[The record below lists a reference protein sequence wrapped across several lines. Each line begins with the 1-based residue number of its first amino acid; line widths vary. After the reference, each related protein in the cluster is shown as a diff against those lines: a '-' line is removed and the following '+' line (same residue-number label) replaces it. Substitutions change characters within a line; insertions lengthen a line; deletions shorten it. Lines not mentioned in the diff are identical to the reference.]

1 MAQDAV
7 LPLLDSG
14 LVLKPGEQFIGVY
27 QNHPDKTNEAVVV
40 TDTGL
45 LIRSWGKWVRLNY
58 DDMERVDIPE
68 QKNKAENLHVFCKN
82 RGQRIIVPIR
92 GGRGRTRDVFTFLRF
107 LIRTIEDRK

>member
-1 MAQDAV
+1 MSTKISTASRAHRTVRHLPQFQMAQDAV

-68 QKNKAENLHVFCKN
+68 QKI
-82 RGQRIIVPIR
+82 RQRIYMCFVRIVAKESSC
-92 GGRGRTRDVFTFLRF
+92 L
-107 LIRTIEDRK
+107 